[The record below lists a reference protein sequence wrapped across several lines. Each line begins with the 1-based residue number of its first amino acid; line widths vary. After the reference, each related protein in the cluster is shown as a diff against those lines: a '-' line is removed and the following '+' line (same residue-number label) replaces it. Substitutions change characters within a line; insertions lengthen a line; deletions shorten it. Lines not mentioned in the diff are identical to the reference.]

1 VEHQGAKSTWE
12 GNACL
17 HHLLL
22 GELAFFRL
30 LVVVS
35 CVGFHFHLCCL
46 WSSNM
51 FIIVTIQCSL
61 TLKFCGLI
69 VCKCNNKK
77 QKEEIRYLITL
88 LELLLGELVHLLL
101 FLVFASHDIVFFVFF
116 LVHDVLF
123 I

>member
-1 VEHQGAKSTWE
+1 MEHQGAKSTWE

-22 GELAFFRL
+22 GELAFFRF

-51 FIIVTIQCSL
+51 FIIITIQCCL
-61 TLKFCGLI
+61 TLKFRGLI

-77 QKEEIRYLITL
+77 QKEEI
-88 LELLLGELVHLLL
+88 
-101 FLVFASHDIVFFVFF
+101 
-116 LVHDVLF
+116 
-123 I
+123 